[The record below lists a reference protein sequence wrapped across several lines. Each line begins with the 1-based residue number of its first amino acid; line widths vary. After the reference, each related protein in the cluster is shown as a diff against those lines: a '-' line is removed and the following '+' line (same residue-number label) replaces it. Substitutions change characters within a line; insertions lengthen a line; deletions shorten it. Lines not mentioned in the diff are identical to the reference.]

1 MQLHQMQVTAIS
13 LLSLQA
19 IALAQEPIECPTVPT
34 EADFDRIYIRQV
46 SRLEDLLTGSDEVI
60 AANKLLRGML
70 GSVAVRPDEEADDGL
85 FVEIRSSMGHILQAD
100 PMSENANGLPK
111 EAILLGS
118 KISVVAGVRHYR
130 KRTIAIFHV

>member
-1 MQLHQMQVTAIS
+1 M
-13 LLSLQA
+13 
-19 IALAQEPIECPTVPT
+19 
-34 EADFDRIYIRQV
+34 

-100 PMSENANGLPK
+100 PVSENANGLPK

-118 KISVVAGVRHYR
+118 KISEVAGGRFGLCRTLVRTGTPGHL
-130 KRTIAIFHV
+130 KKVDGKLTA